1 METSPESSVALPA
14 NARCGVCWLARESK
28 RRKIKQGIRGDM
40 LTFVPW
46 FRVGLLL
53 VLTFALSGWTCTA
66 VSCLGV
72 TTTPQ
77 VTSLSPNTISA
88 NAQSVPLVVI
98 GDNFV
103 PQSQILWNG
112 HTLATTFMD
121 PQHLQTSITQQT
133 FTQFGGSLGTDVL
146 IAVNSPVAR
155 CPISGSSAT
164 LVLIVN

>member
-1 METSPESSVALPA
+1 
-14 NARCGVCWLARESK
+14 
-28 RRKIKQGIRGDM
+28 M

-46 FRVGLLL
+46 LRVGL
-53 VLTFALSGWTCTA
+53 VAILTFALSGWTCTA

-77 VTSLSPNTISA
+77 INSLSPNSIAA
-88 NAQSVPLVVI
+88 NAASVPLIVI
-98 GDNFV
+98 GDNFI

-112 HTLATTFMD
+112 HTLATKFMD
-121 PQHLQTSITQQT
+121 SQHLQASITQQT
-133 FTQFGGSLGTDVL
+133 FEQFGGSQGDHVL

-164 LVLIVN
+164 LVLVIN